1 MAIQNKSHHNHALM
15 SLNMILIM
23 LDIARTSLK
32 MLGTDLFEQLSQ
44 RA

>member
-1 MAIQNKSHHNHALM
+1 MAIHNKSHHNHALM

-32 MLGTDLFEQLSQ
+32 MLGTDLSEQLSQ
-44 RA
+44 RS

>member
-1 MAIQNKSHHNHALM
+1 MAIHNKSLHNHALM

-44 RA
+44 RS

>member
-1 MAIQNKSHHNHALM
+1 MAINNKSLHNHALM
-15 SLNMILIM
+15 FLNMILIM

-44 RA
+44 RS